1 MGTGTVGSMTDRAG
15 SGVIDLPVNDTLR
28 WVTAGYRFLTWI
40 WVVIMVL
47 VVVVGGGPGNRWV
60 LSAGLVIATAWLIV
74 TLWAS
79 RSNHR
84 LGKLTFVVAD
94 GLVALALSA
103 TGWLAGVSDFVSGG
117 WPGSW
122 LFVVAFAT
130 NLSWT
135 IGASLILVAEHTV
148 LHLADNLGVLRTA
161 GTFQFVALALVVGW
175 AFDALRQRER
185 LRIEAE
191 EKFAKEHQDRAL
203 HQERSRL
210 ALQLHDSVL
219 QTLHAIRVGADRAD
233 EVRYLSRR
241 QERELRRT
249 IEEFRSPYPDSFRAR
264 LLRHRNEVEDLC
276 RGVRIT
282 EVVRDDAAVTP
293 ALAAAL
299 DAAREAM
306 LNAGKHSRARQ
317 IDLYS
322 EIGEEEAVIHV
333 RDRGVGFELTEVGGG
348 MGMSILRS
356 VERAGGRITIAS
368 EPGLG
373 TEVTIRVP
381 CP

>member
-1 MGTGTVGSMTDRAG
+1 MGSVGWMTDRPG
-15 SGVIDLPVNDTLR
+15 TEVIALPVNDTLR
-28 WVTAGYRFLTWI
+28 WITVGYRLLTWI
-40 WVVIMVL
+40 WIWIIVGVVVI
-47 VVVVGGGPGNRWV
+47 GGRPGNRMI
-60 LSAGLVIATAWLIV
+60 LATGVVVATVWLGV

-79 RSNHR
+79 RSNQR
-84 LGKLTFVVAD
+84 LGRIGFVIAD
-94 GLVALALSA
+94 GVVALALSA

-130 NLSWT
+130 DLSWT
-135 IGASLILVAEHTV
+135 IGASLVLVAEHTT
-148 LHLADNLGVLRTA
+148 LHLLHGLSPLRTA

-191 EKFAKEHQDRAL
+191 QELAKEQQDLAR

-219 QTLHAIRVGADRAD
+219 QTLHAIRVGADSAD

-276 RGVRIT
+276 RGVQIID
-282 EVVRDDAAVTP
+282 VIRDDAPLTSKLNT
-293 ALAAAL
+293 ALH
-299 DAAREAM
+299 AAREAM
-306 LNAGKHSRARQ
+306 LNAGKHAGVRQ

-322 EIGEEEAVIHV
+322 EISGDEAVIHV
-333 RDRGVGFELTEVGGG
+333 RDRGAGFDVTDVAGG
-348 MGMSILRS
+348 MGMSVLQS
-356 VERAGGRITIAS
+356 VERAGGQVLITS
-368 EPGLG
+368 ESGQG
-373 TEVTIRVP
+373 TEVTIRMP
-381 CP
+381 SS

>member
-1 MGTGTVGSMTDRAG
+1 MASVGVMTNGAGTE
-15 SGVIDLPVNDTLR
+15 VIDLPVNDTLR
-28 WVTAGYRFLTWI
+28 WVIAGYRFLTWI
-40 WVVIMVL
+40 WVVIMIL
-47 VVVVGGGPGNRWV
+47 VVVVGHRPGNR
-60 LSAGLVIATAWLIV
+60 LILAGGLVVATAWLLV

-79 RSNHR
+79 RSNRR
-84 LGKLTFVVAD
+84 LGQMSFVLAD

-103 TGWLAGVSDFVSGG
+103 TGWLAGVSDFISGG

-130 NLSWT
+130 SLSWT
-135 IGASLILVAEHTV
+135 IGASLVLVAVHIV
-148 LHLADNLGVLRTA
+148 LHLQHGLSSLRTA
-161 GTFQFVALALVVGW
+161 GTFQFIALALVVGW

-185 LRIEAE
+185 LRIGAE
-191 EKFAKEHQDRAL
+191 QELAREHQEKVR

-219 QTLHAIRVGADRAD
+219 QTLYAIRIGADSAD

-264 LLRHRNEVEDLC
+264 LLRHRNEVEDLY
-276 RGVRIT
+276 RGVQIV

-293 ALAAAL
+293 ALAASL

-306 LNAGKHSRARQ
+306 LNAGKHSGAKQ

-333 RDRGVGFELTEVGGG
+333 RDRGVGFDISDVGEG
-348 MGMSILRS
+348 MGMTVLRS
-356 VERAGGRITIAS
+356 VEQAGGHITITS
-368 EPGLG
+368 EPGRG

-381 CP
+381 CS

>member
-1 MGTGTVGSMTDRAG
+1 MTNGAGTEVT
-15 SGVIDLPVNDTLR
+15 DLPVNDTLR
-28 WVTAGYRFLTWI
+28 RVTAGYRFLTWI

-47 VVVVGGGPGNRWV
+47 VVVVGHHPGNRWI
-60 LSAGLVIATAWLIV
+60 LSAGLLAATAWLLV

-79 RSNHR
+79 RSNRR
-84 LGKLTFVVAD
+84 LGQMSFVVAD

-103 TGWLAGVSDFVSGG
+103 TGWVAGVSDFISGG

-135 IGASLILVAEHTV
+135 IGASLVLVAEHIV
-148 LHLADNLGVLRTA
+148 LHLQHGLPSLRTA
-161 GTFQFVALALVVGW
+161 GTFQFIALALVVGW

-191 EKFAKEHQDRAL
+191 QKLAREQEDKAR

-219 QTLHAIRVGADRAD
+219 QTLHAIRVGADSAD

-276 RGVRIT
+276 RGVQVL

-293 ALAAAL
+293 ALAASL

-306 LNAGKHSRARQ
+306 LNAGKYSGAKQ
-317 IDLYS
+317 VDLYS
-322 EIGEEEAVIHV
+322 EIGPEEAVIHV
-333 RDRGVGFELTEVGGG
+333 RDRGVGFDVSEVREG
-348 MGMSILRS
+348 MGMTVLRS
-356 VERAGGRITIAS
+356 VERAGGHVTITS
-368 EPGLG
+368 EPGRG

-381 CP
+381 SS